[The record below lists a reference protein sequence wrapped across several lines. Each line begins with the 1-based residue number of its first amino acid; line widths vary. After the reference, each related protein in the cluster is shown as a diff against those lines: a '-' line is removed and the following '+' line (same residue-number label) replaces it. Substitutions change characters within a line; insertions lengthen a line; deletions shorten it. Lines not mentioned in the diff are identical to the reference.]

1 MADPP
6 KSLEYVKQAPQGVCS
21 FARFSGI
28 WDLRILGQ
36 GGVGVGAP
44 PP

>member
-6 KSLEYVKQAPQGVCS
+6 NRFSMSNRAPQGVCS

-36 GGVGVGAP
+36 GGVGAGP